1 MMKRLFV
8 HLFYSLVLLTGCAKS
23 NQPEGALTPQQ
34 RTEMAAERE
43 KDEAAAKAA
52 GYFELPAAE
61 NPQEI
66 IYHLAY
72 SLKYSETHEQA
83 EWVAYMLTANRTSNT
98 YKRKNDFRTDPK
110 VPTGSATHAD
120 YKGSGYHR
128 GHLAPSADMGW
139 SPEVQSESF
148 YYSNM
153 SPQVPACN
161 TGIWSKL
168 EKQVRDWAVE
178 YDTILVVTGP
188 LLTDGLPGI
197 GPNEVAVPE
206 FYYKVILHND
216 LTAPKGIGFIVPNAG
231 SKAHVSAFAVPIDS
245 VEAVTGIDFFPLL
258 PATLEEIEGKICMP
272 CWKWNSPDGVN
283 FRAE

>member
-1 MMKRLFV
+1 
-8 HLFYSLVLLTGCAKS
+8 
-23 NQPEGALTPQQ
+23 
-34 RTEMAAERE
+34 MAAERE
-43 KDEAAAKAA
+43 RAEAAAKAA
-52 GYFELPAAE
+52 GYFELPATE

-72 SLKYSETHEQA
+72 SLLYSEPHEQA
-83 EWVAYMLTANRTSNT
+83 EWVAYVLTAERTSNT
-98 YKRKNDFRTDPK
+98 YKRKNDFRTDPE
-110 VPTGSATHAD
+110 VASGSATHAD

-178 YDTILVVTGP
+178 YDTIFVVTGP
-188 LLTDGLPGI
+188 VLTNGLPAI
-197 GPNEVAVPE
+197 GPGGVAVPE
-206 FYYKVILHND
+206 FYYKVILHNS
-216 LTAPKGIGFIVPNAG
+216 LPAPKGIGFIMPNAG
-231 SKAHVSAFAVPIDS
+231 SKAHVSSFAVPIDS
-245 VEAVTGIDFFPLL
+245 VESVTGIDFFPLL
-258 PATLEEIEGKICMP
+258 PAESEEIESERCLP
-272 CWKWNSPDGVN
+272 CWKWNSPDAVDFGT
-283 FRAE
+283 E